1 MRINQREKIQKT
13 MPIVNKCYDSFCT
26 LKQSWGFEVMESAIQ
41 SMVIHKQ
48 SFLTVLLVRVF

>member
-1 MRINQREKIQKT
+1 MDNSEGHE
-13 MPIVNKCYDSFCT
+13 M
-26 LKQSWGFEVMESAIQ
+26 GFEVVESAIQ